1 LTLIHPDGTEVRLKD
16 ADINEDGA
24 NWTASYPDSATP
36 AGNLGALAGKSMA
49 GTWRLRV
56 RDAFA
61 QDAGTLNAWSLS
73 LGLPSVLA
81 YLTILAEVG
90 GGILLIL
97 GIYARVVAVLLIPV
111 LAGAWY
117 FAHAD
122 KGWLFSNAGGGWE
135 YIAFLIAAC
144 AAVALTGPGAMAL
157 VNERR

>member
-1 LTLIHPDGTEVRLKD
+1 MTAMIDTRTAPYGALLIRL
-16 ADINEDGA
+16 A
-24 NWTASYPDSATP
+24 
-36 AGNLGALAGKSMA
+36 LGAMFLSHGLLKVFVFGFA
-49 GTWRLRV
+49 GT
-56 RDAFA
+56 
-61 QDAGTLNAWSLS
+61 AGYFES
-73 LGLPSVLA
+73 LGLPAALA

-90 GGILLIL
+90 GGLLLIL

-111 LAGAWY
+111 LAGAWI